1 MTSSEKVKYI
11 INITFYIQ
19 ASEGKRDEF
28 TSYLEKAGVVENL
41 TEVLINLY
49 EEAEKPKFP
58 TEYIKANLKSSSAG
72 ENEVIAQNNKLRT
85 ENKQLKQRI
94 ADLERSIERTKRKI
108 EEKQEQQ

>member
-1 MTSSEKVKYI
+1 M
-11 INITFYIQ
+11 IN
-19 ASEGKRDEF
+19 
-28 TSYLEKAGVVENL
+28 
-41 TEVLINLY
+41 NLY
-49 EEAEKPKFP
+49 DESDKPKYP

-94 ADLERSIERTKRKI
+94 AELEKCIERTKRKI